1 MGLSPLHRFPG
12 VFKGGGGGGEEQA
25 RVMNTLED
33 WGRE

>member
-12 VFKGGGGGGEEQA
+12 VFKGGGGGEEQA
-25 RVMNTLED
+25 RVMNILED